1 VPAPQ
6 PETEVFIMTT
16 QRLERGVLIG
26 LSALVA
32 VTAIPGAIWVVP
44 TIPMEWI
51 KRGPFTD
58 WTVPA
63 LALGFVGT
71 LAVAT
76 PIALILRPW
85 LGAIASIVTGAAM
98 VTFELVE
105 IAVVGWTLSDPG
117 PEYFQAWLQLVYL
130 IVGSAQVLVG
140 YALWRATRTEAP
152 AIPLLHPMPG

>member
-1 VPAPQ
+1 
-6 PETEVFIMTT
+6 MTT

-58 WTVPA
+58 WTIPA
-63 LALGFVGT
+63 LALGFVGA
-71 LAVAT
+71 LAVVT
-76 PIALILRPW
+76 LIALIVRPW
-85 LGAIASIVTGAAM
+85 LGAIASVVTGAAM

-105 IAVVGWTLSDPG
+105 IAIVGWTLSDPG

-130 IVGSAQVLVG
+130 IVGSVQVLVG
-140 YALWRATRTEAP
+140 YGLWRATRTGAP
-152 AIPLLHPMPG
+152 PIPLLHPMPG